1 MFNTLA
7 IADSPYMRY
16 TVWRERQKMDTR
28 DELKA
33 AAHSLAGF
41 RADNPGCGG
50 FYDEPEPLPVTAGDV
65 LNAAQTYGTQ
75 RIVADETGCFKRCD
89 RALEELQR
97 VILAFGQQCADD
109 GEVTP

>member
-1 MFNTLA
+1 
-7 IADSPYMRY
+7 
-16 TVWRERQKMDTR
+16 MDTR

-33 AAHSLAGF
+33 EAHRLAEF
-41 RADNPGCGG
+41 RADYGTGG
-50 FYDEPEPLPVTAGDV
+50 FYDEPEALPVTAGDV

-75 RIVADETGCFKRCD
+75 RIVADATGDFKRCD

-109 GEVTP
+109 GEVTA

>member
-1 MFNTLA
+1 MFSPRQIT
-7 IADSPYMRY
+7 DSPYMRC
-16 TVWRERQKMDTR
+16 TVRRERQKMDTR

-33 AAHSLAGF
+33 EANRLAEF
-41 RADNPGCGG
+41 TADHGCGG

-75 RIVADETGCFKRCD
+75 RIVAADTGDFKRCD

-109 GEVTP
+109 GEVAA

>member
-1 MFNTLA
+1 
-7 IADSPYMRY
+7 
-16 TVWRERQKMDTR
+16 MDTR

-33 AAHSLAGF
+33 EVHRLAEF

-50 FYDEPEPLPVTAGDV
+50 FYDPPKPLPVTAGDV

-75 RIVADETGCFKRCD
+75 RIVAADTGDFRRCD

-109 GEVTP
+109 GEVSV

>member
-1 MFNTLA
+1 
-7 IADSPYMRY
+7 
-16 TVWRERQKMDTR
+16 MDTD

-33 AAHSLAGF
+33 EAHRLAEF
-41 RADNPGCGG
+41 KADYPGCNG

-75 RIVADETGCFKRCD
+75 RIVADETGDFKRCD

-97 VILAFGQQCADD
+97 VILAFGQQCADA